1 MMSGNGGSSP
11 WEQAA
16 PESAEPAHRVTSDT
30 SPVESVSPAWGRSPV
45 PVPRGGRL
53 QPMAAVAAP
62 GVPHTA
68 GQVVFGPGEL
78 LRERERERAARVRA
92 IEVSGW
98 PGPRSVLVG
107 SLYGGA
113 GASTLAAQ
121 LAWAARS
128 RGLPSV
134 LLDGSTA
141 YGSGAASRL
150 SSDVRMSHEPA
161 WADMA
166 FLDKQGA
173 TGLADAFAARLP
185 SLSAEVPVLVG
196 GRSVQ
201 DRRRPPAGL
210 LAAAVNG
217 ALAGGWPLVAVD
229 AGAGADPLTAALS
242 VWDADLAVLVC
253 RADALEV
260 RESADY
266 LRHLASVVGR
276 PAGRSILVIVHG
288 GRVTRPV
295 AQARAAVSDT
305 AAGSVAVQMV
315 DQLRDRSAV
324 VAASPPSVALLMAA
338 VAISSSLYSSGRGT
352 R

>member
-1 MMSGNGGSSP
+1 MSGNDRSSP
-11 WEQAA
+11 WQQAA
-16 PESAEPAHRVTSDT
+16 PQGAEPARRVTSDA
-30 SPVESVSPAWGRSPV
+30 PPAESVSPAWGRAPV

-62 GVPHTA
+62 DVPHPV

-78 LRERERERAARVRA
+78 LRLRERERAVRVRS
-92 IEVSGW
+92 IEASGW
-98 PGPRSVLVG
+98 PGRRGVLVG
-107 SLYGGA
+107 SLYGGT
-113 GASTLAAQ
+113 GVSTLAAQ

-128 RGLPSV
+128 RGLPAV
-134 LLDGSTA
+134 LLDGSSA

-150 SSDVRMSHEPA
+150 SSDVRMSHEPG
-161 WADMA
+161 WADLA
-166 FLDKQGA
+166 FLDQQGP

-196 GRSVQ
+196 GRSVP

-210 LAAAVNG
+210 LAVAVSA
-217 ALAGGWPLVAVD
+217 ALAGGWPFVAVD

-242 VWDADLAVLVC
+242 VWAADLAVLVC

-266 LRHLASVVGR
+266 LRHLSSVVGR
-276 PAGRSILVIVHG
+276 PAGRSILAIVHG

-324 VAASPPSVALLMAA
+324 VAAAPPPVSLLMAA
-338 VAISSSLYSSGRGT
+338 LAISPSLYSSGRGT